1 MRAATVHDDR
11 PRLQPQLQDDAAYDT
26 LDDLDIA
33 NVPSLKALYTA
44 VLGAAMEQADVCG
57 VLLTGTRAVGARDE
71 ASWGKHMVRFGP
83 QSETWRIRS
92 SPKGRIGKPLVPG
105 ELRKVA
111 VMVQRGAGGAAKVTL
126 LRLWLAQHAL
136 DDAPATATGGAP
148 SCRRREEA
156 TFGAHG
162 VNFFGLHLFE
172 HHGRSMLSA
181 HPDQPG
187 RDNYYVV
194 NGSFVSVT
202 EPVAAQG
209 VKPRVLSVQPCPIA
223 HIKLA
228 FSLTGADHAWPA
240 MGPTPCAR
248 SSVRERFESRRTLMR
263 AGFAERVVFAEQ
275 KRLADAA
282 VREGADAVARLSL
295 SDVAVLRHRATTLL
309 AASEAL
315 CEQLSCTGVL
325 DATCDPFFAPVLPDA
340 LRKPNG
346 ALLIIAIAVRIACYP
361 ARYGLPESTPEDAV
375 VAREASL
382 LLEAVEGAVFP
393 RGVSDDNDE
402 PIYAIDIVAA
412 HTRQR
417 FFEHVEHMRK
427 AAPGDTDEL
436 DQVSARA
443 KAALEAL
450 YCTGIGLCAD
460 VLGAEPQVDA
470 AGAAAAMMGRSESCR
485 DPVRAATAEAARAR
499 GLRPLRP
506 RLAPVRGSARGAQ
519 QMALART
526 LLRVERWL
534 RSGACE
540 NGVVVAAPA
549 AATATATLAHCF
561 SPGTSPSPSP
571 TPTTP
576 TAVAVAPTRGR
587 AETQAV
593 LAEAIRTAADD
604 VAATK
609 GSSKKKMRRALRQ
622 GARRMTA
629 TATRLGLQPASTQQQ
644 QQREDAAMQST
655 MGARGR
661 WRARFETCLVDEILG
676 SLRGMGAVPQRLQL
690 PNGVRLNGPTL
701 DEASGILSETLQCGA
716 TFVAD
721 FQAFLVSQ
729 GARNRCCDC
738 EAVVG
743 VAESVAFGGDSGA
756 CRNCRHPRCLPC
768 AQRRIRRSDAGGVD
782 GRDGGDGGDERCR
795 FCGGEA
801 CAA

>member
-1 MRAATVHDDR
+1 MDRCLRLVAHTVDLDNDAFAPLAVADIITDLEPNRLGSGGDRLVGSGECRLDDIVGVGISTAATE
-11 PRLQPQLQDDAAYDT
+11 
-26 LDDLDIA
+26 
-33 NVPSLKALYTA
+33 
-44 VLGAAMEQADVCG
+44 GAARRN
-57 VLLTGTRAVGARDE
+57 L
-71 ASWGKHMVRFGP
+71 
-83 QSETWRIRS
+83 
-92 SPKGRIGKPLVPG
+92 
-105 ELRKVA
+105 
-111 VMVQRGAGGAAKVTL
+111 AA
-126 LRLWLAQHAL
+126 
-136 DDAPATATGGAP
+136 ATATGGAP

-172 HHGRSMLSA
+172 HHGRAMLSA

-202 EPVAAQG
+202 EPAAAQG
-209 VKPRVLSVQPCPIA
+209 DKPRVLSVQPCPIA

-228 FSLTGADHAWPA
+228 FSFTGSEHAWPA

-248 SSVRERFESRRTLMR
+248 SSERKRFESRRTLMR

-282 VREGADAVARLSL
+282 VKDGADAVARLSL
-295 SDVAVLRHRATTLL
+295 SDVAALRHRATMLL
-309 AASEAL
+309 AASEVL
-315 CEQLSCTGVL
+315 CEQLSCTGLL
-325 DATCDPFFAPVLPDA
+325 DATCDAFFAPVLPDA
-340 LRKPNG
+340 LRRPNG

-417 FFEHVEHMRK
+417 FFEHVEGMRK
-427 AAPGDTDEL
+427 ATPDDTREL
-436 DQVSARA
+436 DQVAARA
-443 KAALEAL
+443 KATLEAL

-470 AGAAAAMMGRSESCR
+470 AGAAAAMMMGPSESCR
-485 DPVRAATAEAARAR
+485 DPVQAATAGAARAG

-506 RLAPVRGSARGAQ
+506 RFAPVRGSARGAQ

-549 AATATATLAHCF
+549 AAAATATATLAHCF

-576 TAVAVAPTRGR
+576 TAVAPTRGR
-587 AETQAV
+587 AETQAL
-593 LAEAIRTAADD
+593 LAGTIRATTDD

-609 GSSKKKMRRALRQ
+609 GGSKKKMRRALRQ
-622 GARRMTA
+622 GARRMTER
-629 TATRLGLQPASTQQQ
+629 ATRLGLQPASTQQQ
-644 QQREDAAMQST
+644 QQREDAAMRST

-756 CRNCRHPRCLPC
+756 CRNCRHPRCLSC
-768 AQRRIRRSDAGGVD
+768 AQRRIRRSVD
-782 GRDGGDGGDERCR
+782 GSDDGGDERCR
-795 FCGGEA
+795 FCGGGA
-801 CAA
+801 CAT